1 MLFRRLLRWLALP
14 LSIGG
19 ALGLGCSDDSSREA
33 AGAAGGTT
41 GSGAAA
47 GAGGHG
53 VGGVGGG
60 TIDPTALGPAL
71 HLRKA
76 PVEPPLVQMLQ
87 DPAEAAAWYGSSPTW
102 FGHGGLDGTRN
113 HTEVLATFD
122 DAALYVALLTIDR
135 DTVLPSDAEPDL
147 TRVDSAGVWIG
158 TPDGQS
164 FAFLVGVDGNQALH
178 AASGDVGSFDPHSD
192 ALGGW
197 SQGGWQSGGKS
208 VQVQLRIPWTT
219 LGMACPTP
227 GTRVRANFVS
237 YNQTSAG
244 AVQPAVRSAWVDT
257 SETSP
262 EQWGEL
268 SFDELPIA
276 GPSDVSA
283 EARLTLRPQTGFGAD
298 VTLSPGDNAATPN
311 VQPDALLTESDWND
325 WDATQY
331 MLKAFYQF
339 DLSMIPAD
347 RTIIEARLL
356 SHCRGP
362 YNDPNSEQVL
372 HVVRLGAPYD
382 PGSATFLTSPAAL
395 ENGYRATVTPADF
408 GEWIEFDVTLP
419 VAKAFAAGQTE
430 SAFALAPSSGD
441 IHNGKIWDPS
451 FGRADWYDPE
461 RPQLRVTFGKRGTSF
476 DAPIEIGSL
485 ACTSV
490 ATAASKNKLT
500 NGTFAYG
507 SFEGVADTTYWCE
520 PPWSVQPGTNTP
532 VLHLGTATNPT
543 TGHSALRFDALDG
556 WKSLRQLATGI
567 EAGHT
572 YALSA
577 WLQGSDAQAYGD
589 LRLVW
594 LAQDGTE
601 LGTGG
606 GSVSYQAA
614 DWQQVSTT
622 VTAPAGAA
630 FASVDVFVGDAAA
643 GRSLLVSDVQLEE
656 GSSPSA
662 YEETMGFYY
671 PDRPRA
677 Q

>member
-1 MLFRRLLRWLALP
+1 MHRLVSWLALP
-14 LSIGG
+14 LSLGV
-19 ALGLGCSDDSSREA
+19 ALDLGCGDDSSREDTGA
-33 AGAAGGTT
+33 GGGIAGAGAAV
-41 GSGAAA
+41 
-47 GAGGHG
+47 GGHG
-53 VGGVGGG
+53 VGAVGGG
-60 TIDPTALGPAL
+60 TLDLTALGPAL
-71 HLRKA
+71 HLRRA
-76 PVEPPLVQMLQ
+76 PVEPPLGQMLQ
-87 DPAEAAAWYGSSPTW
+87 DPAQAGAWYGSSPMW
-102 FGHGGLDGTRN
+102 FGQGGLDGTRN

-122 DAALYVALLTIDR
+122 DAALYVALITIDR

-147 TRVDSAGVWIG
+147 TRVDSAGLWLQ
-158 TPDGQS
+158 TPGGQS
-164 FAFLVGVDGNQALH
+164 FAFIVGVEANQTLH
-178 AASGDVGSFDPHSD
+178 AASGELGSFDPLVD
-192 ALGGW
+192 ALDGW
-197 SQGGWQSGGKS
+197 TQGGWQSGGKS

-219 LGMACPTP
+219 LGMACPSP
-227 GTRVRANFVS
+227 GTRVSANFVS

-244 AVQPAVRSAWVDT
+244 VAQPALRSSWVDAI
-257 SETSP
+257 ETTP

-276 GPSDVSA
+276 GPDDVSA

-298 VTLSPGDNAATPN
+298 VTLSPGDNAATTN
-311 VQPDALLTESDWND
+311 VQADALLTESDWND
-325 WDATQY
+325 WDVTQY
-331 MLKAFYQF
+331 MLKAYYQF

-347 RTIIEARLL
+347 RTIIEARLV
-356 SHCRGP
+356 SHCRGA
-362 YNDPNSEQVL
+362 YNDPNSEQML

-382 PGSATFLTSPAAL
+382 PSSVTFLTSPIAL
-395 ENGYRATVTPADF
+395 ENGYRTTVTPADF

-419 VAKAFAAGQTE
+419 VAKARAAGQ
-430 SAFALAPSSGD
+430 SAAAFALAGSSGD

-451 FGRADWYDPE
+451 FGRADWYDAE
-461 RPQLRVTFGKRGTSF
+461 RPRIIVTFGKPGTSF
-476 DAPIEIGSL
+476 DAPIELGSL

-490 ATAASKNKLT
+490 ATTASKNKLA

-520 PPWSVQPGTNTP
+520 PAWSVQPGTNTP

-543 TGHSALRFDALDG
+543 TGHPALRFDVLDG
-556 WKSLRQLATGI
+556 WKSLHQIATGI

-572 YALSA
+572 YTLSA

-594 LAQDGTE
+594 LAADGTD

-614 DWQQVSTT
+614 DWQQVATT

-630 FASVDVFVGDAAA
+630 FAAVDVYVGDAAT

-662 YEETMGFYY
+662 YEETMGAYY
-671 PDRPRA
+671 PDYPRV